1 MSIEK
6 IEGIG
11 PANATKLAKA
21 GIRGIPTLLKK
32 GATPKGREE
41 IAAASGVAKEVVL
54 KWVNMADLFR
64 VKGISTQYS
73 ELLKATGVDTV
84 KELAQRNPESLHAA
98 MVETNT
104 MKKLVRQT
112 PGIESVKSWVAQAKK
127 LPRAISY

>member
-1 MSIEK
+1 MSIAQ

-11 PANATKLAKA
+11 PSNAAKLGKA
-21 GIRGIPTLLKK
+21 GIRGVATLLAK

-41 IAAASGVAKEVVL
+41 IAAASGIAKEVIL

-84 KELAQRNPESLHAA
+84 KELAQRKPENLHAA
-98 MVETNT
+98 MVETNAA
-104 MKKLVRQT
+104 KKLVRQT
-112 PGIESVKSWVAQAKK
+112 PGMESVKNWVSQAKK
-127 LPRAISY
+127 LPRAVSY